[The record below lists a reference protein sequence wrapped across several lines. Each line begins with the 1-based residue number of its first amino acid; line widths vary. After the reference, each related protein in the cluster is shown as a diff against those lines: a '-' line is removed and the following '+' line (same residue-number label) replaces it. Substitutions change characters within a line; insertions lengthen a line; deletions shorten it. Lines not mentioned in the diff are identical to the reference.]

1 MNRLPPV
8 RSMGGVLFSPNRNPR
23 ASSLTVQYEDAG
35 GETNELLV
43 SLDQTLP
50 LYGYLRQMIE
60 GGRLQE
66 LAKFAANTDQ
76 EMRVT
81 FGQRALLPTTSASE
95 PAHLPPQSNSFSR
108 DPMLHRF
115 YESALENRLTIVI
128 GDSASQPSV
137 SVPAVGGWL
146 NETLDLG
153 VKVEHPWDYYDRWDE
168 LLVQAALR
176 VPNDELRA
184 MLRTRI
190 EVAETTELHHFF
202 ASIPI
207 SNFVDL
213 TLDRGFSKA
222 LHAAG
227 RQPLS
232 HEGLGTIGNWR
243 QGEAKQPNVFHGF
256 GDACALSGFWM
267 PKRIL
272 TSRQQQTIAR
282 EGMREMLL
290 FKDVLLAGV
299 NSYEAEFVFGLS
311 AFTTLGGKFV
321 NTAPDGHHPEYWAA
335 RGVYMSPLSSPEF
348 IDALRPT
355 VGGEYGP
362 LDVLSPVA
370 KLIDLGRKKPH
381 DVFIS
386 YSRTDKSFVDW
397 LTFKLRSAEIS
408 YWRDI
413 GEIEVGADIGKKI
426 NEAIGRAHC
435 FIVVLSTD
443 SVRSTWVGRE
453 IDEALRL
460 EATGEVT
467 IMPIIVGDLRD
478 EDVEP
483 SALLKKDYADFRS
496 DDQREEPVGRIVDA
510 VRKAIARTYG
520 KI

>member
-23 ASSLTVQYEDAG
+23 AASLTIQYEDVR
-35 GETNELLV
+35 GETNELAV

-50 LYGYLRQMIE
+50 LYHYLRQMID

-76 EMRVT
+76 DMRVT
-81 FGQRALLPTTSASE
+81 FGQNALLPDTSSTE
-95 PAHLPPQSNSFSR
+95 PAHLPPRSNSFNR

-115 YESALENRLTIVI
+115 YESAIENRLTIVI
-128 GDSASQPSV
+128 GDSASEPSV
-137 SVPAVGGWL
+137 SVPAVGAWL

-168 LLVQAALR
+168 LLAQAGLR
-176 VPNDELRA
+176 LSNERLRE
-184 MLRTRI
+184 MLRTRV
-190 EVAETTELHHFF
+190 EAGGTTELHQFF

-213 TLDRGFSKA
+213 TLDGGFSKA
-222 LHAAG
+222 LRAVG
-227 RQPLS
+227 RQPFS
-232 HEGLGTIGNWR
+232 HEGLGMIGNWR
-243 QGEAKQPNVFHGF
+243 QGETEQPNVFHGF
-256 GDACALSGFWM
+256 GDACALSGFWL

-272 TSRQQQTIAR
+272 TNPQQTIAR
-282 EGMREMLL
+282 EGLREMLL
-290 FKDVLLAGV
+290 FKDILLAGV

-321 NTAPDGHHPEYWAA
+321 NTVPDRHHPEYWSA
-335 RGVYMSPLSSPEF
+335 RGVYMSPLSAPEF

-370 KLIDLGRKKPH
+370 KVIGFGRKKPH
-381 DVFIS
+381 DIFIS
-386 YSRTDKSFVDW
+386 YCRADKSFVDW
-397 LTFKLRSAEIS
+397 FSFKLRIAEIS

-413 GEIEVGADIGKKI
+413 GEIEVGADIGKNI
-426 NEAIGRAHC
+426 NDAIRQAHC
-435 FIVVLSTD
+435 FVVVLSRD
-443 SVRSTWVGRE
+443 SVRSTWVRRE

-460 EATGEVT
+460 EAIGEVT

-478 EDVEP
+478 ADIEP
-483 SALLKKDYADFRS
+483 TALLQKDYADFRS
-496 DDQREEPVGRIVDA
+496 EDQREGPVGRVVDA
-510 VRKAIARTYG
+510 VRRVIARTYD